1 MADRVQRVASVIKL
15 LPEGEERYL
24 DLHRAVWP
32 AVESR
37 LHAAGIT
44 NYSIF
49 LRDGLLFSYFEYAG
63 ENLEADLA
71 ALDSDATMQQWLR
84 VTGECQQ
91 PLPSAR
97 PGERWV
103 PAVEVYRLGRRR

>member
-1 MADRVQRVASVIKL
+1 MADRIRRVASVIRL
-15 LPEGEERYL
+15 LPGREGRYL

-32 AVESR
+32 AVESQ
-37 LHAAGIT
+37 LHVAGIT

-49 LRDGLLFSYFEYAG
+49 LRDGLLFSYFEYTG

-71 ALDSDATMQQWLR
+71 ALDSDATMQEWLR
-84 VTGECQQ
+84 VTGECQE

-97 PGERWV
+97 PGEQWV
-103 PAVEVYRLGRRR
+103 TAVEVYRLGRRP